1 MTNKNEKIAFDL
13 SKAAGSTYY
22 TRKEGKI
29 VACRFNRLA
38 VQRATI
44 PTDRPHFFI
53 DMVSADGARDK
64 FHSRGLPCIY
74 FTAEDAINDTNRI
87 ADMPIC
93 GYHRGLTNHGH
104 DFAKELL
111 DNGNTA
117 KVGYIWKA
125 DEMKAVKITDLP
137 LYDYVN
143 GKFFASS
150 IDYRNNTPVKVYA
163 TEDECVKENANV
175 EIVEFDDGTSENVVD
190 FKDRKNGD
198 NPEDTDTVEIKV
210 IAVGVAHSEK

>member
-1 MTNKNEKIAFDL
+1 MANKNEKNAFDL
-13 SKAAGSTYY
+13 SKTAGSTYY
-22 TRKEGKI
+22 ARKEGKI

-53 DMVSADGARDK
+53 DMVYADGARDK
-64 FHSRGLPCIY
+64 FHSRGLPRIY

-125 DEMKAVKITDLP
+125 GEMKAVKITDLP

-150 IDYRNNTPVKVYA
+150 IDYYNNTPVKVYA
-163 TEDECVKENANV
+163 TEDECVKDNADFEV
-175 EIVEFDDGTSENVVD
+175 VEFDGTPENVVD

-198 NPEDTDTVEIKV
+198 NPEDTDTVEINV